1 VPLIQPRLPV
11 TAVKT
16 YAIQSPLTTH
26 TRPATCVEVDCPNYR
41 HGWRVHVEA
50 IGPELAHTART
61 TGARFREVRI
71 AEGHTYLEFEA
82 GQICFGASRHRVSV
96 DRPALFVVRDG
107 DRRGNP
113 RGTPVRQHTKP
124 EFWVEDFAEHQ
135 QKLADAQNKG

>member
-1 VPLIQPRLPV
+1 MSLLQPRLPV

-16 YAIQSPLTTH
+16 YAIRSPLTTH
-26 TRPATCVEVDCPNYR
+26 IRPATCAEVDCPNYR

-61 TGARFREVRI
+61 TGARFREVHVS
-71 AEGHTYLEFEA
+71 EGHTYLEFEA
-82 GQICFGASRHRVSV
+82 GQICFGASRHRVEV
-96 DRPALFVVRDG
+96 GRPQLFVVRDG

-113 RGTPVRQHTKP
+113 SGAVRQHTKP

-135 QKLADAQNKG
+135 QKLADRYNQG